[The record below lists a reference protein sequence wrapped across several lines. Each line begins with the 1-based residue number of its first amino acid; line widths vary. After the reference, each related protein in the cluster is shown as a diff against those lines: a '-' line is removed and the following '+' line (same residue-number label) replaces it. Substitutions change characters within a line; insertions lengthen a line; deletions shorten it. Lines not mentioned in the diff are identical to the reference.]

1 MLKKFLF
8 LVVSL
13 FSFVIAF
20 AAVNINTATQQDF
33 ESLNGIGPAKAKA
46 IVDYRTEHGPFKT
59 VDDIKNVKGIG
70 QKTFDKLKEDLT
82 ISGTN
87 RPTTAA
93 APAKKESAA
102 TATKPTK
109 DTSDKKAKQPKPEKE
124 PSTSNKP
131 AKKDSKD
138 SDKKAK

>member
-8 LVVSL
+8 LAVSL
-13 FSFVIAF
+13 FSFVIAC

-87 RPTTAA
+87 RPTTTST
-93 APAKKESAA
+93 PAKKE
-102 TATKPTK
+102 TAVTTKPAK
-109 DTSDKKAKQPKPEKE
+109 DSDKKAKQPKPEKE
-124 PSTSNKP
+124 STSTNKP
-131 AKKDSKD
+131 EKKDSKD
-138 SDKKAK
+138 LDKKTK